1 MTAKDA
7 LAPKREHL
15 AKLMLGHFDARV
27 SAWRANP
34 AIDIRRSEM
43 ERNRSDIERVIA
55 RMPEERLDDLIA
67 HYDHSAGPRC
77 VW

>member
-1 MTAKDA
+1 
-7 LAPKREHL
+7 
-15 AKLMLGHFDARV
+15 V